1 MDRDDDALVRDAQRG
16 DLEAFDA
23 LMRRYERLVCSIA
36 MGHGAGR
43 EDGLDVTQNV
53 FIKVWKHLDDVTEPG
68 MFKPW
73 LLRIAYNESVSW
85 WRRRRRIDT
94 RETVVDGVERIE
106 ADGDEPGERLDE
118 AHAWRRVAAELAG
131 LGPKYRTALALRY
144 AEGLRV
150 REIATTMSCSE
161 GMVKSL
167 LFRGVRQ
174 LRERLGHAE

>member
-1 MDRDDDALVRDAQRG
+1 MELGDDALVRRAQGG

-53 FIKVWKHLDDVTEPG
+53 FVKVWTHIDDVKDDG

-85 WRRRRRIDT
+85 WRRRRRVDS
-94 RETVVDGVERIE
+94 REAAGDHLDLVEAEATSPDERI
-106 ADGDEPGERLDE
+106 DDERV
-118 AHAWRRVAAELAG
+118 RRQVARTLAG
-131 LGPKYRTALALRY
+131 LGPKYRTALSLRY

-150 REIATTMSCSE
+150 REIAETMSCSE

-174 LRERLGHAE
+174 LRERLG